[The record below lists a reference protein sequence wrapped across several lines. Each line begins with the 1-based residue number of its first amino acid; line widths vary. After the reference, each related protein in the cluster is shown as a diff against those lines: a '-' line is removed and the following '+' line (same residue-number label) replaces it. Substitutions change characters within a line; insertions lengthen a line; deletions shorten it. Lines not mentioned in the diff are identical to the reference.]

1 MDAERWKRVDD
12 LLQAA
17 LRVPAGQQ
25 DAFLRQQCGGDEELL
40 EEVRSLLTSDRK
52 AGSFL
57 ESPGMHV
64 AEVAAQLPTLGV
76 NASGSSLLAG
86 QTISH
91 YRVLGPLGSGGM
103 GVVYKAEDTSLGR
116 LVALKFL
123 PEDTAREPLALER
136 FRREARAASALNH
149 PNICTIYE
157 IGEHEGKSFI
167 AMEFLDGITLRQ
179 RIAGRP
185 LEMETL
191 LPLAIEIADALEAAH
206 AEGIVHRDIKP
217 ANIFVTKRGHAKVLD
232 FGLAKLTG
240 PRKKQSS
247 SGSGDEETVL
257 TLEPLTGGGAALG
270 TVAYMS
276 PEQARAKELD
286 NRTDLFS
293 FGAVLYEMATGQQP
307 FRGESEATIYDGILN
322 RDPVAATEL
331 NREVPAKLEEIIH
344 KALEKDRDLRYQHA
358 ADIRTDLQRLKRGTE
373 SALQSASARP
383 RRNVRKRWI
392 APVGAVALVVAG
404 LAVYRFV
411 SQGGSQPFQNFTVSQ
426 ITDTG
431 NIEAAAISPDAKY
444 VFSMKNEKGLQS
456 LWLRN
461 VATGSD
467 TQEVPPAAAH
477 YRRLA
482 FSPDANYLYFSS
494 RSVNNEWDLL
504 RVPVLGGTPRLVA
517 RGVQTQVTFSPDAQ
531 RIAYIRA
538 NDPDT
543 GKYWLFT
550 AHPDGSNET
559 QLDVEPIEGGG
570 DENYP
575 CCASWSD
582 DGNTIT
588 YSYGAFAPQTGLIK
602 AFDLRRKQEIFLT
615 ALGKNPL
622 FDISPL
628 TNNKLLALYS
638 ETGWSIGRRQIG
650 VVSIDNGNLQPVTR
664 DTNSYSSITLSS
676 DKKTA
681 ATVQVKTTRT
691 LDLFDSSTRP
701 GHTLTVPASQAERIS
716 AFDWIP
722 EGGLVA
728 TDGSRLMQL
737 DAQGTKQSDLIS
749 ETSGAILGVANCRDG
764 PILVSWVYRA
774 GTQDRTIWK
783 ADRDGSHPIQL
794 THGTKDTSPACTPDG
809 RWVYYLDDL
818 VRIMRAPV
826 GGGQSEVVGEAKKS
840 GLYQYRGGIDF
851 SRDGRRLI
859 VLADSFDPVA
869 KDARQKLAIVDL
881 SDSKFATNFMKPE
894 RNATSGGIFAGGP
907 KFSPDGRAVA
917 YVVEDTRGQ
926 SLWTQLLDGSS
937 GYQITNPSF
946 ERISDFR
953 WSPDGRTLAVGYE
966 HDASDVVLLREA
978 NQ

>member
-1 MDAERWKRVDD
+1 MDTERWKRVDE

-17 LRVPAGQQ
+17 LQVPAGQQ
-25 DAFLRQQCGGDEELL
+25 EEFLRQQCGGDSQLL
-40 EEVRSLLTSDRK
+40 EEVRSLLNSHRK

-57 ESPGMHV
+57 ESPGIHV
-64 AEVAAQLPTLGV
+64 ADVAAQLPTLGV
-76 NASGSSLLAG
+76 SASGSSSSIAG

-157 IGEHEGKSFI
+157 IGEHDGRAFI
-167 AMEFLDGITLRQ
+167 AMEFLDGVTLRQ
-179 RIAGRP
+179 KIAGHP

-240 PRKKQSS
+240 PQKKESS
-247 SGSGDEETVL
+247 NVSGEEETAL

-307 FRGESEATIYDGILN
+307 FRGESEATIYEAILN
-322 RDPVAATEL
+322 RDPVPPAEL

-344 KALEKDRDLRYQHA
+344 KAVEKDRDLRYQHA
-358 ADIRTDLQRLKRGTE
+358 ADIRTDLQRLKRQTE
-373 SALQSASARP
+373 SGRQAAPP
-383 RRNVRKRWI
+383 RRNVRRKWI
-392 APVGAVALVVAG
+392 APVSGVALIVAT
-404 LAVYRFV
+404 LAIYQFV
-411 SQGGSQPFQNFTVSQ
+411 SHGGSQPFQNFTISQ

-444 VFSMKNEKGLQS
+444 VFNVKNEKGLQS

-467 TQEVPPAAAH
+467 TQVVAPAAAH

-482 FSPDANYLYFSS
+482 FSPDANYLYFTS
-494 RSVNNEWDLL
+494 RAANNEWDLF

-517 RGVQTQVTFSPDAQ
+517 RDVQTKVTFSPDAQ
-531 RIAYIRA
+531 RIAYIRSD
-538 NDPDT
+538 DPEM
-543 GKYWLFT
+543 GKYSLLT
-550 AHPDGSNET
+550 AHPDGSDET
-559 QLDVEPIEGGG
+559 ALDVETIEGGG
-570 DENYP
+570 NENYP
-575 CCASWSD
+575 CCASWTD
-582 DGNTIT
+582 DGDTIA
-588 YSYGAFAPQTGLIK
+588 YSYGTFTPRTGLIK

-615 ALGKNPL
+615 ALDKNPL

-628 TNNKLLALYS
+628 TNKKLLALYS
-638 ETGWSIGRRQIG
+638 ETGWSFGRRQIG
-650 VVSIDNGNLQPVTR
+650 VVSIDSGTLQPITR
-664 DTNSYSSITLSS
+664 DTNSYSSLALSS

-691 LDLFDSSTRP
+691 LDLFDVSTRP
-701 GHTLTVPASQAERIS
+701 RHTLAVLTAQAERIS
-716 AFDWIP
+716 AFDWTSD
-722 EGGLVA
+722 GSLVA
-728 TDGSRLMQL
+728 TDGSRLMRL
-737 DAQGTKQSDLIS
+737 NPQGTKQVDLIS
-749 ETSGAILGVANCRDG
+749 ETSGAILGVASCRDG

-774 GTQDRTIWK
+774 GTQDRTIWRT
-783 ADRDGSHPIQL
+783 DRDGSHSTQL
-794 THGTKDTSPACTPDG
+794 THGLKDTSPACSPDG

-818 VRIMRAPV
+818 IRIMRAPID
-826 GGGQSEVVGEAKKS
+826 GGQAEVVGEAKKS
-840 GLYQYRGGIDF
+840 GLVQYIGGIDL
-851 SRDGRRLI
+851 SRDGKRLT
-859 VLADSFDPVA
+859 VLVDSVDPVTKEA
-869 KDARQKLAIVDL
+869 KQKLAIVDL
-881 SDSKFATNFMKPE
+881 RDSKFGTDFVKPE
-894 RNATSGGIFAGGP
+894 RNSSSGGIFAGGP

-917 YVVEDTRGQ
+917 YVIEDNRGQ
-926 SLWTQLLDGSS
+926 SLWTQPLDGSS

-953 WSPDGRTLAVGYE
+953 WSSDGRTLAVGYE
-966 HDASDVVLLREA
+966 HDASDVVLLREVS
-978 NQ
+978 Q